1 MEDKEKKKMEYI
13 NENIIEKGYTVEEL
27 SNFIIKTIGIPM
39 ESLPL
44 EKLKEMVE
52 EFKNKRLTETYKTIK
67 INEKNRKSREL
78 EKEEI
83 KKLNSPFYNLY
94 LPISYEIETDIQQ
107 ENKLMEL
114 HRNHN
119 LIKII
124 VSEPKKEGK
133 KGLFTKAFSSYR
145 IVCPQLNSDV
155 RRTYL
160 DFEWFRNQLIIR
172 YPLRIIPPLGK
183 ENVVKQIESLL
194 KLENEEYIE
203 ARKVRYLQ
211 KFMDSILNRNILK
224 TSPLLYEFLILDEEL
239 FKSYQK
245 KINGKKYELSISLD
259 NLITLKGKINC
270 ELKEDSIKNTNN
282 NIKIYNN
289 LSELYNKLSSHVS
302 NIVLDFQSLN
312 IHMKQLSSY
321 FEKLNQYL
329 IDYNCAR
336 CEDMKTIYSN
346 FAKIFNNWSINLKKQ
361 SEYFHK
367 DFKETF
373 YYYGLGINEMNTI
386 FKKYTEFKNEYETFT
401 SMINKKKEKLF
412 ATKAIE
418 KWAVEP
424 GTEDDI
430 PNYLDNK
437 EVAFEKMLYKETTL
451 LKEEKKRICATIYLM
466 NKQFDKLLKNQNKN
480 IKIYYDSITKNAK
493 DIFGNEQLLND
504 LLEEKNEEINLE

>member
-13 NENIIEKGYTVEEL
+13 NENIIEKGYSPEEL

-52 EFKNKRLTETYKTIK
+52 EFKNKGLTETYKTIK
-67 INEKNRKSREL
+67 LNEKNRKSREL

-107 ENKLMEL
+107 ENKLLEL

-124 VSEPKKEGK
+124 ISEPKKEGK
-133 KGLFTKAFSSYR
+133 KGIFSKTFS
-145 IVCPQLNSDV
+145 
-155 RRTYL
+155 TYK
-160 DFEWFRNQLIIR
+160 I
-172 YPLRIIPPLGK
+172 
-183 ENVVKQIESLL
+183 VKQIESLL

-203 ARKVRYLQ
+203 ERKMRYLQ
-211 KFMDSILNRNILK
+211 KFMDSIINRNILK

-239 FKSYQK
+239 FKAYQK

-259 NLITLKGKINC
+259 NMITLKGKINC
-270 ELKEDSIKNTNN
+270 ELKEDSIQNTNN
-282 NIKIYNN
+282 NIKKYNN
-289 LSELYNKLSSHVS
+289 LSDVYNKLCSHIN
-302 NIVLDFQSLN
+302 NIVVDFQSLN
-312 IHMKQLSSY
+312 THMKQLSSY

-329 IDYNCAR
+329 IDYNCAK
-336 CEDMKTIYSN
+336 CDDMKTIYSN
-346 FAKIFNNWSINLKKQ
+346 FAKIFDNWSKNFKKQ

-386 FKKYTEFKNEYETFT
+386 FKKYTDFKNEYETFT
-401 SMINKKKEKLF
+401 SIVNKKKEKLF
-412 ATKAIE
+412 TTKTID
-418 KWAVEP
+418 KWGVEP

-437 EVAFEKMLYKETTL
+437 EVAFEKMLYKETIL
-451 LKEEKKRICATIYLM
+451 LREEKKRICATIYLM
-466 NKQFDKLLKNQNKN
+466 NKQFDKLLKNQNEN
-480 IKIYYDSITKNAK
+480 IKIYYDSIIKNSK

-504 LLEEKNEEINLE
+504 LLEEKKE